1 MNDPQNATPSLS
13 IGRVPIFDAQRRLW
27 GYELMCVGTLPARPE
42 VSSEEDTATNVAAS
56 AYIGLQPILQQG
68 RKVMLNFDEMGIVDN
83 MPYAL
88 PPDNAAVQVAETLFL
103 NPEIPAMLR
112 RLKSDGYL
120 IAVQEFSGAHEF
132 ESLYDLADIVGAT
145 VADKT
150 EKEVADL
157 IATIDARNTD
167 IMTRRVDD
175 AAMFE
180 MCRQAGA
187 DLFEG
192 AFFKKPDT
200 ITVRKLTSNATSR
213 LKLLQRI
220 DQPDPDIDDLA
231 ETIQSDAAI
240 SFRLLSFLNS
250 AAFGLPRKIKSV
262 HHALRLLGWNRMKNW
277 LRVVLLNDMSQA
289 VETGDLLQLSAQRG
303 KFLELVARNH
313 DYWGF
318 DPESLHLL
326 GLFSLMDTLLSAPME
341 EIVTFL
347 PIEQPLKEALC
358 GDAGNEYLPLIRLAQ
373 CAEEGR
379 WEEADTIVQQL
390 NLNHEKVIVA
400 FRQAVAWTDR
410 LLSQEHGD

>member
-1 MNDPQNATPSLS
+1 MNDSQNATPSLS
-13 IGRVPIFDAQRRLW
+13 IGRVPIFDPLRRLW
-27 GYELMCVGTLPARPE
+27 GYELMCVGTVPAKPE
-42 VSSEEDTATNVAAS
+42 ASSEEDTVTNVAAS
-56 AYIGLQPILQQG
+56 AYIGLQPLLNKG
-68 RKVMLNFDEMGIVDN
+68 HKVMLNFDEMGILDN

-88 PPDNAAVQVAETLFL
+88 PPGNAAVQVAEALFL
-103 NPEIPAMLR
+103 NPEIPAMLQ

-120 IAVQEFSGAHEF
+120 IAVQEFSGRPEF

-145 VADKT
+145 VAGRA
-150 EKEVADL
+150 EREVVERLA
-157 IATIDARNTD
+157 AIDAKNTD
-167 IMTRRVDD
+167 IMARRVDD
-175 AAMFE
+175 AATFE
-180 MCRQAGA
+180 ICRQAGA

-200 ITVRKLTSNATSR
+200 ITVRKLTSNATAR
-213 LKLLQRI
+213 LRLLHRI
-220 DQPDPDIDDLA
+220 DQPDPEIDDLA

-262 HHALRLLGWNRMKNW
+262 HHAIRLLGWNRLKNW

-303 KFLELVARNH
+303 KFLELVARGH

-326 GLFSLMDTLLSAPME
+326 GLFSLMDTLLNAPME

-379 WEEADTIVQQL
+379 WEDAGAIVQQL
-390 NLNHEKVIVA
+390 NLNRDKVTAA
-400 FRQAVAWTDR
+400 FKEAVAWTDR

>member
-1 MNDPQNATPSLS
+1 MNDPQHSTPSLS

-27 GYELMCVGTLPARPE
+27 GYELMCVGSLPIKPD
-42 VSSEEDTATNVAAS
+42 SSAEEDTATNLAAS
-56 AYIGLQPILQQG
+56 AYIGLQSILNQG

-88 PPDNAAVQVAETLFL
+88 PTGSAAVQVVEALFL
-103 NPEIPAMLR
+103 SPEIPAMLHH
-112 RLKSDGYL
+112 LKSDGYL
-120 IAVQEFSGAHEF
+120 IAVQEFSGAPEF
-132 ESLYDLADIVGAT
+132 AALYELADIVGAT

-150 EKEVADL
+150 GKEVAGL
-157 IATIDARNTD
+157 LAAIDARKTD
-167 IMTRRVDD
+167 IMARRVDD
-175 AAMFE
+175 ADMFE

-200 ITVRKLTSNATSR
+200 ITVRKLTSNTTSR

-250 AAFGLPRKIKSV
+250 AAFGLPSKIKSV
-262 HHALRLLGWNRMKNW
+262 HHAIRLWGWNRLKNW

-289 VETGDLLQLSAQRG
+289 AETGDLLQLSAQRG
-303 KFLELVARNH
+303 KFLELVARSH

-373 CAEEGR
+373 YAEEGR
-379 WEEADTIVQQL
+379 WEDADAIVQQL
-390 NLNHEKVIVA
+390 NLNREKVTAA
-400 FRQAVAWTDR
+400 FRQAVVWTDR

>member
-1 MNDPQNATPSLS
+1 MNDSQNSTPSLS

-27 GYELMCVGTLPARPE
+27 GYELICVGTVPVRPE
-42 VSSEEDTATNVAAS
+42 ASSEEDTAASVAAS
-56 AYIGLQPILQQG
+56 AYIGLQPILKQG

-88 PPDNAAVQVAETLFL
+88 PPDNAAVQVAEDLFL
-103 NPEIPAMLR
+103 NPEIPAILQ

-120 IAVQEFSGAHEF
+120 IAVQEFSGAPEF
-132 ESLYDLADIVGAT
+132 EPLYELADIVGAT
-145 VADKT
+145 VAGKK

-157 IATIDARNTD
+157 LAAIDARNTD
-167 IMTRRVDD
+167 IMARRVDD

-180 MCRQAGA
+180 LCRQAGA

-220 DQPDPDIDDLA
+220 DQPNPNIDDLA

-250 AAFGLPRKIKSV
+250 AAFGLPQKIKSV
-262 HHALRLLGWNRMKNW
+262 HHAIRLLGWDRLKNW
-277 LRVVLLNDMSQA
+277 LRVILLNDMSQA
-289 VETGDLLQLSAQRG
+289 VEAGDLLQLSAQRG
-303 KFLELVARNH
+303 KFLELVARSH

-326 GLFSLMDTLLSAPME
+326 GLFSLMDTLLNAPME
-341 EIVTFL
+341 EVVAFL
-347 PIEQPLKEALC
+347 PIEQPLKNALC

-379 WEEADTIVQQL
+379 WEDADAIVQQL
-390 NLNHEKVIVA
+390 NLDREKVTAA
-400 FRQAVAWTDR
+400 FREALAWTDQ
-410 LLSQEHGD
+410 LLSQEHGA

>member
-1 MNDPQNATPSLS
+1 MNDPRNSTPSLS

-27 GYELMCVGTLPARPE
+27 GYELMCVGTVPVKQEAA
-42 VSSEEDTATNVAAS
+42 SEENTATSVAAS

-88 PPDNAAVQVAETLFL
+88 PPGSAAVQVVESLFL
-103 NPEIPAMLR
+103 NPEIPAMLQ

-120 IAVQEFSGAHEF
+120 IAVQEFSGAPEF
-132 ESLYDLADIVGAT
+132 DPLYDLADIVGAT
-145 VADKT
+145 VAGRT

-157 IATIDARNTD
+157 LAAIDARNTD

-175 AAMFE
+175 AALFE

-262 HHALRLLGWNRMKNW
+262 QHAIRLLGWKRMKNW

-289 VETGDLLQLSAQRG
+289 AEAGDLMQLSAQRG
-303 KFLELVARNH
+303 KFLELVARSH

-326 GLFSLMDTLLSAPME
+326 GLFSLMDTLLTAPME

-379 WEEADTIVQQL
+379 WEDVDAIVQQL
-390 NLNHEKVIVA
+390 NLDREKVIAA
-400 FRQAVAWTDR
+400 FRQAVAWSDR
-410 LLSQEHGD
+410 LLSEEHGD

>member
-1 MNDPQNATPSLS
+1 MHDLQHSAPSLS

-27 GYELMCVGTLPARPE
+27 GYELICVGTVPVKPE
-42 VSSEEDTATNVAAS
+42 APPEEDTATNVAAS
-56 AYIGLQPILQQG
+56 AYIGLQPILNQG
-68 RKVMLNFDEMGIVDN
+68 HKVVLNFDEMGILDN

-88 PPDNAAVQVAETLFL
+88 PAGSAAVQVAETLFL
-103 NPEIPAMLR
+103 SPPIPAMLQ

-120 IAVQEFSGAHEF
+120 IAVQEFSGAPEF
-132 ESLYDLADIVGAT
+132 APLYDLADIVGAT
-145 VADKT
+145 VAGKT
-150 EKEVADL
+150 EMEVADL
-157 IATIDARNTD
+157 LAAMGAKKTD
-167 IMTRRVDD
+167 ILARRVDD
-175 AAMFE
+175 ADMFE
-180 MCRQAGA
+180 ICRQAGA

-200 ITVRKLTSNATSR
+200 ITVRRLTSNATSR

-262 HHALRLLGWNRMKNW
+262 HHAIRLLGWNRLKNW

-289 VETGDLLQLSAQRG
+289 VQTGDLLQLSAQRG
-303 KFLELVARNH
+303 KFLELVARSH

-326 GLFSLMDTLLSAPME
+326 GLFSLMDALLAAPMA

-347 PIEQPLKEALC
+347 PIEQPLKKALC
-358 GDAGNEYLPLIRLAQ
+358 GDPGNEYLPLIRLAQ
-373 CAEEGR
+373 YAEEGR
-379 WEEADTIVQQL
+379 WEDADAIVQQL
-390 NLNHEKVIVA
+390 NLNREKVTAA
-400 FRQAVAWTDR
+400 FRQAVAWADR
-410 LLSQEHGD
+410 LLSQENGD